1 MKPGDLVRFS
11 EDSDFPGHAGT
22 VGIIISEETNSLDMS
37 ETMRCFEIMINSEL
51 IFAFDSEIEVINE
64 AG

>member
-1 MKPGDLVRFS
+1 MKLGDLVRFS
-11 EDSDFPGHAGT
+11 EDSDFPGPPGAI
-22 VGIIISEETNSLDMS
+22 GIIISEETNSLDVS

-51 IFAFDSEIEVINE
+51 IFAFDSEIEVFNE